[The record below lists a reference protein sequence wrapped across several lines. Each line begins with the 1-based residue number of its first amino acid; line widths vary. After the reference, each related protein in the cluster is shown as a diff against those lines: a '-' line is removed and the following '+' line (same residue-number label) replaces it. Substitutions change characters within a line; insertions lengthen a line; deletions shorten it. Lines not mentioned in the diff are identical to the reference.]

1 MHSAPRLLL
10 SLIVFC
16 WLFGTGSVLGQQAD
30 YRTHPTLDF
39 RFLHLGLA
47 MEANPEEGSLT
58 GEAAYDIRA
67 NVDGGDTLA
76 LDAAHMEIE
85 SVSVDG
91 GEAEYR
97 LHNDSLLVAVSDSTV
112 RGNEHRVEIIYRA
125 TPRFGLLK
133 NDRGTVWTSGLP
145 LSNRHWVPLPDHPRA
160 AFSVEWSVSLPSGYR
175 LVASGVQTGEEV
187 ESADRITYRF
197 ASETPVPAPALTW
210 AAGRFGYAVTDAG
223 EAEVAVYHEEGAAED
238 SLRERLAGEA
248 ADALVRME
256 ESTQQ
261 PYPHSRLNVVLLDD
275 HHWETRTWGAATV
288 FLYRNAGSLRTQLL
302 RGVAAQWF
310 GVRHRE
316 EQWGTAEAMNLY
328 QTLLLPD
335 GEEHLLET
343 EAGFGSS
350 DGEGG
355 LVRATEAT
363 PYAVYAPGRWN
374 AWQRGYPLWERP
386 FMKRLIRETL
396 PEAASAA
403 PGVYG
408 WEDYAERWYR
418 SAGQPLFDPPY
429 FVDRPGESTSEDD
442 SVAVQDSVAYRVDYR
457 FDEQQE
463 SLTLTFRALNGMY
476 EELTAIRGIE
486 VEAGGSRDTSRVTFT
501 GREDSVVVSVSPLLN
516 TFRLEAP
523 GRPELHLEQHK
534 PAPFLI
540 YELRNAGQ
548 VSDRVEAA
556 RGLGEHT
563 DNPDLQL
570 AIQDY
575 LGSDISPEVRAA
587 LLSSLSSITGG
598 ASGTEQRFLEG
609 LESPHT
615 AVRRSSLMALQN
627 FTGNEQVLSRVQ
639 RFAMESGDREMFRNA
654 ARVLSSIAGTEQ
666 LSSFTDQVV
675 ASDTSGRRAIFA
687 VSLLASAGGSER
699 AVAYADQ
706 YTSEVFD
713 YEVRSRAIRLLDQ
726 FDRSLEDWRERAES
740 LLEDA
745 DPRIRYLAAEAIAG
759 FEDPGA
765 DELLKQYLPD
775 EYDARVR
782 EALGER

>member
-10 SLIVFC
+10 PLIVLL
-16 WLFGTGSVLGQQAD
+16 WLSGTVSVLGQPAD
-30 YRTHPTLDF
+30 YPTHPTLDF
-39 RFLHLGLA
+39 HFLHLGLA
-47 MEANPEEGSLT
+47 MEANPEEGSLN
-58 GEAAYDIRA
+58 GEAAYEIRA

-76 LDAAHMEIE
+76 LDAAHMEVQ

-91 GEAEYR
+91 AAAEYR
-97 LHNDSLLVAVSDSTV
+97 LHNDSLLVAVTDSTV
-112 RGNEHRVEIIYRA
+112 RGAEHRVEVTYRA

-133 NDRGTVWTSGLP
+133 NDRGTVWSSGLP

-160 AFSVEWSVSLPSGYR
+160 SFTVEWTVSLPSGFR

-187 ESADRITYRF
+187 ESVDRITYRF
-197 ASETPVPAPALTW
+197 ASETPVPATALAW
-210 AAGRFGYAVTDAG
+210 AAGRFGYIVTEAG
-223 EAEVAVYHEEGAAED
+223 ETEVAIYHEEGAAGD
-238 SLRERLAGEA
+238 SLRERLSGMAAEA
-248 ADALVRME
+248 LERME
-256 ESTQQ
+256 ENTGQ
-261 PYPHSRLNVVLLDD
+261 PYPYQRLNVVLLDD

-310 GVRHRE
+310 GVRHRAE
-316 EQWGTAEAMNLY
+316 RWGNAEAMNLY
-328 QTLLLPD
+328 QTLLLPE
-335 GEEHLLET
+335 GENLLLEA

-350 DGEGG
+350 PGEEGM
-355 LVRATEAT
+355 VRSTEAT
-363 PYAVYAPGRWN
+363 PYAVYAPARWN
-374 AWQRGYPLWERP
+374 AWQREFPLWERP
-386 FMKRLIRETL
+386 FMKRLMRETL

-408 WEDYAERWYR
+408 WEDYAEHWYR
-418 SAGQPLFDPPY
+418 SAGQPLFTPPE
-429 FVDRPGESTSEDD
+429 FVGRASESATAD
-442 SVAVQDSVAYRVDYR
+442 SAMARDSVAYRVDYR
-457 FDEQQE
+457 FDEQKG
-463 SLTLTFRALNGMY
+463 SLTLTFRAQHGMY
-476 EELTAIRGIE
+476 EELTAVQGIE
-486 VEAGGSRDTSRVTFT
+486 TGRGGSRDTSSVTFT

-523 GRPELHLEQHK
+523 GRPELHLDQHK
-534 PAPFLI
+534 PAAFLI
-540 YELRNAGQ
+540 YELRNAGRI
-548 VSDRVEAA
+548 SERVKAA

-587 LLSSLSSITGG
+587 LLSSLSRITGG

-609 LESPHT
+609 LESPHP
-615 AVRRSSLMALQN
+615 AVQRSSLMALQN
-627 FTGNEQVLSRVQ
+627 YDGNEQVLSRVE

-654 ARVLSSIAGTEQ
+654 ARVLSSIAGTER

-675 ASDTSGRRAIFA
+675 ASDTSGRRAILA

-699 AVAYADQ
+699 AIAYADQ
-706 YTSEVFD
+706 YSSEVFD
-713 YEVRSRAIRLLDQ
+713 YEVRARAVRLLDQ
-726 FDRSLEDWRERAES
+726 FDRSLEDWRARAGS
-740 LLEDA
+740 LLTDA

-759 FEDPGA
+759 FEDPRA
-765 DELLKQYLPD
+765 DELLNEYLPD

-782 EALGER
+782 EALGGS